1 MKRIITITVA
11 AALLVGGSLAAKFA
25 SRNEA
30 TNLFK
35 ANLEALADEENES
48 QNQQSW
54 QICSKTIEIYTTTE
68 NDWSFDVS
76 VNLWLFK
83 GTYTYKK
90 PTNYKKETLTILC
103 CRAQGLEKKCAYEAC

>member
-11 AALLVGGSLAAKFA
+11 AALLVGGSLAAKFV

-54 QICSKTIEIYTTTE
+54 QICSKTIE

>member
-11 AALLVGGSLAAKFA
+11 AALLVGGSLAAKFV

-90 PTNYKKETLTILC
+90 ETLTILC